1 MLEGEYDEARLAKVS
16 EAIQNSLIEGLGIPP
31 DDFFQRNLAAGWNN
45 RTRIPTS
52 AVAVP
57 PAADRM
63 NCATHRNIDHAG
75 PSSAARSG
83 KSKLLSAAVDCYP
96 ELLALRFEMPVG
108 VVPSRGGTER
118 TYA

>member
-31 DDFFQRNLAAGWNN
+31 DDFFQRNLAPAGIIE
-45 RTRIPTS
+45 RESGSRSSGSRS
-52 AVAVP
+52 AAR
-57 PAADRM
+57 RM
-63 NCATHRNIDHAG
+63 NCATHGNIDRAG

-96 ELLALRFEMPVG
+96 ELLALRFEMPVVKKG
-108 VVPSRGGTER
+108 VDRRNYSDRS
-118 TYA
+118 